1 VMATVQARL
10 DGLDEPAV
18 VARLAE
24 LDRQEGDLAAQMRQI
39 REALAAQEATIQGF
53 LEKLEVQAPPAAD
66 RIAAAYPAFSTVSA
80 ADRPRLEESV
90 DECQVTL
97 GTTRGKIRDLAQ
109 RLGLSMHEA
118 LDPVACAQELAACA
132 HDIEVRKQAG
142 RIVQAVRERM
152 IQQVL
157 PHTARNM
164 RLLIPLLTLD
174 RYRDCRITE
183 DYKLEIW
190 DEGAGRYVAKSIFSG
205 GTRDQFSL
213 ALRLAFALAT
223 LPQELGTTP
232 GFIFLDEPLSAF
244 DGPRTQA
251 LITLLTQGAIHANF
265 NQIFVI
271 SHNRMFDR
279 QAFTHH
285 IRMEGGRVADHD
297 LPRLQGAAAG

>member
-1 VMATVQARL
+1 LEEAADDR
-10 DGLDEPAV
+10 
-18 VARLAE
+18 RAE
-24 LDRQEGDLAAQMRQI
+24 LR
-39 REALAAQEATIQGF
+39 AT
-53 LEKLEVQAPPAAD
+53 
-66 RIAAAYPAFSTVSA
+66 
-80 ADRPRLEESV
+80 
-90 DECQVTL
+90 QVNITN
-97 GTTRGKIRDLAQ
+97 LAQ
-109 RLGLSMHEA
+109 RLGLPVGEI
-118 LDPVACAQELAACA
+118 LDADQCNQELADCER
-132 HDIEVRKQAG
+132 DIEVRKRAG

-174 RYRDCRITE
+174 RYRDCRITD

-244 DGPRTQA
+244 DGPRTEA

-265 NQIFVI
+265 DQIFVI

-285 IRMEGGRVADHD
+285 IRMEGGRVAEHD
-297 LPRLQGAAAG
+297 LPRLASVAG